1 MPVPYI
7 LNSLAHKPLLIVVSG
22 PAGSGKTTLCDRLLA
37 EFPDK
42 IKRIITATT
51 RPPRPGE
58 TDNVDY
64 HFLSPGDFLRR
75 VEIGDFYEWAKV
87 HGHYYG
93 TLKSEVRE
101 PLYQGLDVLL
111 NVDVQGASAWREQTR
126 ADHTFP
132 GVLLTVFVT
141 PPTMD
146 ELRRRLEGRGKDSA
160 DVIEERLLNA
170 RHEIEQ
176 LLTYDYC
183 VMSADREHDYQ
194 RVRAVYM
201 AEKLRVRV
209 RS

>member
-1 MPVPYI
+1 MPVPSV
-7 LNSLAHKPLLIVVSG
+7 LNSLAHKPLLIIVSG

-37 EFPDK
+37 EFPSAVR
-42 IKRIITATT
+42 RIVTATT

-58 TDNVDY
+58 VNNVDY
-64 HFLSPGDFLRR
+64 HFLTPGDFLKR
-75 VEIGDFYEWAKV
+75 VEVGEFYEWAKV

-101 PLYQGLDVLL
+101 PLYQGHDVLL
-111 NVDVQGASAWREQTR
+111 NVDVQGASAWRDQTR

-132 GVLLTVFVT
+132 GVLMTVFVT

-160 DVIEERLLNA
+160 LVIEERMLNA

-183 VMSADREHDYQ
+183 IMSGDREFDYT
-194 RVRAVYM
+194 RLRALYL
-201 AEKLRVRV
+201 AEKMRVRV